1 MTSGRTN
8 SMTETTARAG
18 RTWKL
23 WLALFAACSM
33 VVGLVVTMM
42 LFRTGAGTT
51 AALLTGGGA
60 FATSLGLCFT
70 LPATIR
76 ELKRQI

>member
-1 MTSGRTN
+1 
-8 SMTETTARAG
+8 MTEPTARAG

-23 WLALFAACSM
+23 WLALFAACST

-51 AALLTGGGA
+51 TALLSGGGA
-60 FATSLGLCFT
+60 FATSLGLCFA